1 VQAVDTPI
9 HVVALR
15 ISRSTERNSQNN
27 NAIAGLDEA
36 PLTGV
41 RFPLTFMLILRFLG
55 ASTLSLFEYLGELL
69 FLMLETARSV
79 VTTPIRWRLALK
91 QILEVG
97 FRSQLVV
104 IVTGAFTGMVF
115 AAQTYFQFHKLS
127 MDTAVGAVVAVSMF
141 RELGPVLTGLMV
153 AGRVGAAMSAEIG
166 TMKVTEQLDALRSL
180 GVHPVDY
187 LVVPRTIAMIVSMP
201 LLVAEC
207 VKIGIVAGQFAAVNL
222 MGVAEVYY
230 ANYMEKFTASRDL
243 EMALI
248 KGAVF
253 GILIVFVACNEGLK
267 SQEGAV
273 GVGRATTEAVV
284 KGSLLILIVNFFLTM
299 ILNIFFPA
307 G

>member
-1 VQAVDTPI
+1 
-9 HVVALR
+9 
-15 ISRSTERNSQNN
+15 
-27 NAIAGLDEA
+27 
-36 PLTGV
+36 
-41 RFPLTFMLILRFLG
+41 MLILRFLG
-55 ASTLSLFEYLGELL
+55 SSTLSLFGYLGELL
-69 FLMLETARSV
+69 FLMIETARSV
-79 VTTPIRWRLALK
+79 VTTPIRWRLALQ

-104 IVTGAFTGMVF
+104 IVTGGFTGAVF

-207 VKIGIVAGQFAAVNL
+207 VKIGIVSGQFVAVKL

-230 ANYMEKFTASRDL
+230 ATYMEKFTAARDL